1 MKTQSFVI
9 TGMTCANCVM
19 RVDKALHDS
28 DKILEASVNLATE
41 KAKVVMQDD
50 CDVETV
56 IAAVRQA
63 GYDAIVD
70 DKAHREKI
78 LLLFCFVPFVNDFSL
93 SVINLLLSENSYLSD
108 LVRQSLVNDNKIS

>member
-19 RVDKALHDS
+19 RVDKALNDS

-56 IAAVRQA
+56 IETVRQA
-63 GYDAIVD
+63 GYGAIVD

-78 LLLFCFVPFVNDFSL
+78 RQAKERAEKNLFILCTV
-93 SVINLLLSENSYLSD
+93 SYFNHAN
-108 LVRQSLVNDNKIS
+108 VTWYGCWYFTCA

>member
-41 KAKVVMQDD
+41 KP
-50 CDVETV
+50 
-56 IAAVRQA
+56 RW
-63 GYDAIVD
+63 
-70 DKAHREKI
+70 
-78 LLLFCFVPFVNDFSL
+78 
-93 SVINLLLSENSYLSD
+93 
-108 LVRQSLVNDNKIS
+108 

>member
-19 RVDKALHDS
+19 RVDKALNDS

-56 IAAVRQA
+56 IETVRQA
-63 GYDAIVD
+63 GYGAIVP
-70 DKAHREKI
+70 KV
-78 LLLFCFVPFVNDFSL
+78 FVLVDRSTGP
-93 SVINLLLSENSYLSD
+93 NLLRIAVD
-108 LVRQSLVNDNKIS
+108 VDIS

>member
-19 RVDKALHDS
+19 RVDKALNAS
-28 DKILEASVNLATE
+28 DQILEASVNLATE

-56 IAAVRQA
+56 IAPSVKQAMARSSMIRPIVRKY
-63 GYDAIVD
+63 G
-70 DKAHREKI
+70 
-78 LLLFCFVPFVNDFSL
+78 
-93 SVINLLLSENSYLSD
+93 
-108 LVRQSLVNDNKIS
+108 